1 MKFKPFHGHY
11 EGRIYRDGNFYMK
24 VTKVA
29 GPFFDA
35 EVLPVREPWAKK
47 ERPLPWDSKTVVSMG
62 IITR

>member
-1 MKFKPFHGHY
+1 MKFKPFHNLYVGK
-11 EGRIYRDGNFYMK
+11 IYRDGNFYRK
-24 VTKVA
+24 VTKVS

-35 EVLPVREPWAKK
+35 EVLPVREPWIKK